1 MNIIT
6 SGAASAAATSLA
18 PADRTGRAGK
28 ILLAGYQ
35 LLPFLER
42 GQVIGA
48 ADLRTILMNAFG
60 GSDAEGFWAWK
71 DAYEATEVAQV
82 LFLRKFGAA
91 IFARANAPRAALA
104 MLNKVVGLIPT
115 HTRRSEESQ
124 QLQQFSTPLP
134 LGLIAARAAGIMAD
148 DTVLEPSAGTGLMA
162 IFGELAHARLSL
174 NEYAAVRRS
183 LLEQLFSNSAVS
195 QHDAAHIDDYLD
207 SSVRPTVV
215 LMNPPFSAGVHVEGR
230 MADAAWRHLAS
241 AFARLAPGGRLV
253 AITGS
258 SLSPDNPKW
267 RDAFVRLQERGT
279 VRFSAAI
286 DGSVYARHG
295 TTMET
300 RLTVIDKIA
309 AADPTS
315 LIASH
320 GVASDLE
327 TLLSWISGL
336 PPRPPS
342 TAPNSIGALSNGVL
356 RARAAKMAARKAA
369 DTLRP
374 AAVITPASRTSPTVH
389 EQRPISPPA
398 VQVDEEV
405 VALDYELRDAA
416 PNVRVDVADGIYE
429 PYRLQAIHIPDAKP
443 HPDKLVESV
452 AMASVAPPKPAYR
465 PKLPKRII
473 TGGDLSDAQLE
484 SVIYAGEAHSGYL
497 AGHWSVDA
505 TFDNLKAVAPEAEG
519 AVRFRRG
526 WFLGDGTGAGK
537 GRQAAGI
544 ILDNWL
550 QGRRRHLWI
559 SKSETLI
566 EEAQR
571 DWSALGQEKLLVTPL
586 SRFRQGKP
594 IKLDEGILFV
604 TFATLRTD
612 EREGKRSRVQQ
623 IVDWLGQEAGRTEGP
638 TGTEGGA
645 AGSGRAATGKARPFD
660 GVVIFD
666 EGHAMANAAGGKSER
681 GEKAASQQ
689 GRAGLRLQRALP
701 DARVVY
707 VSATGASEVESLA
720 YAERL
725 GLWGSADFP
734 FSTRSEFIAAIE
746 DGGVATM
753 EVLARDLKA
762 MGLYAS
768 RSLSFEGVEYDIL
781 EHELTEEQVR
791 IYDSYAEAFQ
801 IIHNN
806 LNEALEATGI
816 TGATSSAGATSAG
829 KCTLNKNAKA
839 AARSAFESSKQR
851 FFNHLL
857 TSMKTP
863 ALIGATT
870 KDLEEGHAAIVQ
882 IISTGQS
889 LTERRLAEIPTEEWG
904 DIQVDVTPREIVAE
918 YLNHSFPTQL
928 FEEYSDG
935 EGNLLSRPVYTADG
949 NPVLCRE
956 AVARRDALLERL
968 GSLPAIPTA
977 LDQIVQHFG
986 TEKVAEIT
994 GRTRRIVRRD
1004 EGGTIARFA
1013 VESRPGSANLDET
1026 RAFMDDEKPILIF
1039 SEAGGT
1045 GRSYHAD
1052 LGTKNQRLRLHN
1064 LLEPGWRADVAI
1076 QGLGRSHR
1084 TNQAQPPRFRM
1095 IATNVKAERRFLS
1108 TIARRLD
1115 TLGAITR
1122 GQRQTGGQGMFRS
1135 EDNLESQYA
1144 RDALRQF
1151 YKLIHRGGVPGCSL
1165 EKFETITG
1173 LSLTAEEGGL
1183 KDELPPIHTFLNRML
1198 ALTVAM
1204 QNLLFDAFEQ
1214 LLSARIEGAIAGGV
1228 YDKGLETLTAD
1239 RMTVKARRLVYS
1251 HPVTGAETHLLT
1263 IERMDRNRPMML
1275 ADALNLAAR
1284 DARARLMVNG
1294 KSGRPAVQVPTR
1306 SVMLDDGSVQ
1316 PRVALIRPMDEIRFE
1331 VRQLDETNWEE
1342 ADEKTFSAAWDA
1354 EVAALPEFSIST
1366 MHVVSGLLLPIW
1378 KLLPQDFC
1386 RVYRLETD
1394 DGERIVGRLISSEGL
1409 SRLCRNFGL
1418 DQTEVISAAQIW
1430 EALLGGT
1437 SVVALAGNMTLR
1449 RVRVMNDY
1457 RVELNGFTDGM
1468 RDRLRSMGLF
1478 SEMIAWKLRFF
1489 IPTSDEGSAILS
1501 RLVEWHPISDVTGRA

>member
-1 MNIIT
+1 MNIAPSRAI
-6 SGAASAAATSLA
+6 SANTPSLA
-18 PADRTGRAGK
+18 PADRAIRADKLFRSGET
-28 ILLAGYQ
+28 LLKS
-35 LLPFLER
+35 LEH
-42 GQVIGA
+42 GQPIGA
-48 ADLRTILMNAFG
+48 VDLRTVLTDIFG
-60 GSDAEGFWAWK
+60 GSDAEGFWSWK

-91 IFARANAPRAALA
+91 ITARANAPETALA
-104 MLNKVVGLIPT
+104 MLTRVTGLVPT

-124 QLQQFSTPLP
+124 QLQQFSTPIP
-134 LGLIAARAAGIMAD
+134 LAYVAARAAGIVAD
-148 DTVLEPSAGTGLMA
+148 DAVLEPSAGTGLMA
-162 IFGELAHARLSL
+162 IFAELARARLSL
-174 NEYAAVRRS
+174 NEYAPLRHGILQLLFTGAV
-183 LLEQLFSNSAVS
+183 VS

-207 SSVRPTVV
+207 HSIRPTVV

-230 MADAAWRHLAS
+230 VADAAWRHFAS

-258 SLSPDNPKW
+258 SLSPDSLTW
-267 RDAFVRLQERGT
+267 RDAFVRLQEHGT
-279 VRFSAAI
+279 VLFSAAI

-309 AADPTS
+309 PADPTC
-315 LIASH
+315 LVASH
-320 GVASDLE
+320 GIAPNLE
-327 TLLSWISGL
+327 TLLTWTSTL
-336 PPRPPS
+336 PPRSPS
-342 TAPNSIGALSNGVL
+342 FAFNGTASS
-356 RARAAKMAARKAA
+356 RAPKMTARNTF
-369 DTLRP
+369 TLRP
-374 AAVITPASRTSPTVH
+374 ATVSTPIA
-389 EQRPISPPA
+389 RPLSAARAPGPVSSLPPR
-398 VQVDEEV
+398 VDDVLVE
-405 VALDYELRDAA
+405 LSYELCDAA
-416 PNVRVDVADGIYE
+416 SMTCRDITEGIYE
-429 PYRLQAIHIPDAKP
+429 PYRLQAIRIPDARP

-452 AMASVAPPKPAYR
+452 AMASVAPPKPSYR
-465 PKLPKRII
+465 PHLPKRVI
-473 TGGDLSDAQLE
+473 TSGDLSDAQLE

-505 TFDNLKAVAPEAEG
+505 SFDNLKAVKPDDEES
-519 AVRFRRG
+519 VRFRRG

-550 QGRRRHLWI
+550 KGRRRHLWI

-566 EEAQR
+566 EDAQR
-571 DWSALGQEKLLVTPL
+571 DWAALGQEKLLVTPL

-594 IKLDEGILFV
+594 IKLNEGILFV

-623 IVDWLGQEAGRTEGP
+623 IVDWLGQEAVNAE
-638 TGTEGGA
+638 
-645 AGSGRAATGKARPFD
+645 AATGNAKAFD
-660 GVVIFD
+660 GVIVFD
-666 EGHAMANAAGGKSER
+666 EGHSMANAAGGKSER

-725 GLWGSADFP
+725 GLWGGTDFP

-801 IIHNN
+801 VIHNN
-806 LNEALEATGI
+806 LNAALEASGI
-816 TGATSSAGATSAG
+816 SSSKG
-829 KCTLNKNAKA
+829 TLNKNAKA

-863 ALIGATT
+863 ALIDATT
-870 KDLEEGHAAIVQ
+870 RDVAEGHAAIVQ

-889 LTERRLAEIPTEEWG
+889 LTERRLAEISTEEWG

-928 FEEYSDG
+928 FEEYSDS
-935 EGNLLSRPVYTADG
+935 EGNLLSRPVYDADG
-949 NPVLCRE
+949 NPVMCRE

-986 TEKVAEIT
+986 STQVAEIT
-994 GRTRRIVRRD
+994 GRTRRIVRRND
-1004 EGGTIARFA
+1004 GGTIDRFT

-1052 LGTKNQRLRLHN
+1052 LGAKNQRLRLHN
-1064 LLEPGWRADVAI
+1064 LLEAGWRADVAI

-1151 YKLIHRGGVPGCSL
+1151 YKLIHSGGVAGCSL

-1173 LSLTAEEGGL
+1173 LSLSAEEGGL

-1198 ALTVAM
+1198 ALTIEM

-1214 LLSARIEGAIAGGV
+1214 LLAARIEGAIASGV
-1228 YDKGLETLTAD
+1228 YDRGLETLVAD
-1239 RMTVKARRLVYS
+1239 RMTVKERRLVYT
-1251 HPVTGAETHLLT
+1251 HPVTGAQSHLLT
-1263 IERMDRNRPMML
+1263 IERMDRNQPMEI
-1275 ADALNLAAR
+1275 ADALGLLRR
-1284 DARARLMVNG
+1284 DPRAKLMING
-1294 KSGRPAVQVPTR
+1294 KSGRAAVQIPTR
-1306 SVMLDDGSVQ
+1306 SIMLDDGSVH

-1331 VRQLDETNWEE
+1331 LRQLDETNWEE
-1342 ADEKTFSAAWDA
+1342 VDEQRFSAAWSA
-1354 EVAALPEFSIST
+1354 EVADLPEFSVST

-1378 KLLPQDFC
+1378 KLLPQDYC

-1394 DGERIVGRLISSEGL
+1394 EGERIVGRLISSEGL

-1418 DQTEVISAAQIW
+1418 DQTEVVSAAQVW
-1430 EALLGGT
+1430 QSLLGG
-1437 SVVALAGNMTLR
+1437 SAVVALAGNMTLR

-1457 RVELNGFTDGM
+1457 RIELAGFTDGM
-1468 RDRLRSMGLF
+1468 RDRLRSIGLF
-1478 SEMIAWKLRFF
+1478 SEMIAWKVRFF
-1489 IPTSDEGSAILS
+1489 IPASNDGQAVLS
-1501 RLVEWHPISDVTGRA
+1501 RLIERHRIVDVAGRG

>member
-1 MNIIT
+1 MNIVSSRT
-6 SGAASAAATSLA
+6 RTAAVVS
-18 PADRTGRAGK
+18 PASKDQIGRAAR
-28 ILLAGYQ
+28 LACAGEQ
-35 LLPFLER
+35 LLTFLER
-42 GQVIGA
+42 GQPIGA
-48 ADLRTILMNAFG
+48 ADLRTILTDVFG
-60 GSDAEGFWAWK
+60 GSDAEGFWSWK
-71 DAYEATEVAQV
+71 DAYEATEAAQV
-82 LFLRKFGAA
+82 LFLRKFGTA
-91 IFARANAPRAALA
+91 IAARAHVPQATLS
-104 MLNKVVGLIPT
+104 MLTKVASLIPT

-124 QLQQFSTPLP
+124 HLQQFSTPIP
-134 LGLIAARAAGIMAD
+134 LAFIAARAAGIMAD
-148 DTVLEPSAGTGLMA
+148 DTALEPSAGTGLMA
-162 IFGELAHARLSL
+162 IFAELAHARLVL
-174 NEYAAVRRS
+174 NEYAPVRRG
-183 LLEQLFSNSAVS
+183 LLEQLFPGTAVS

-207 SSVRPTVV
+207 RAARPSVV
-215 LMNPPFSAGVHVEGR
+215 LMNPPFSAGIHVEGR
-230 MADAAWRHLAS
+230 MTEAAWRHLSS
-241 AFARLAPGGRLV
+241 AFARLGPGGRLV

-267 RDAFVRLQERGT
+267 RDAFVRLQERGM
-279 VRFSAAI
+279 VLFSAAI

-300 RLTVIDKIA
+300 RLTVIDRIA
-309 AADPTS
+309 APEPAR
-315 LIASH
+315 LIASQ
-320 GVASDLE
+320 GTAPDLE
-327 TLLSWISGL
+327 TLLSWISDL
-336 PPRPPS
+336 PPRSPS
-342 TAPNSIGALSNGVL
+342 TAPNSIGALSHGIL
-356 RARAAKMAARKAA
+356 RACAAKMAARKAGE
-369 DTLRP
+369 TLRP
-374 AAVITPASRTSPTVH
+374 AAVAAPSPRPSPAAPPSRPASAVSV
-389 EQRPISPPA
+389 PA
-398 VQVDEEV
+398 RIADEIVE
-405 VALDYELRDAA
+405 LSYELREAA
-416 PNVRVDVADGIYE
+416 PTSQTDVADGIYE

-452 AMASVAPPKPAYR
+452 AMASVAPPKPTYR
-465 PKLPKRII
+465 PHLPKRVV

-505 TFDNLKAVAPEAEG
+505 SFDNLKAVKPDDEG

-544 ILDNWL
+544 LLDNWL
-550 QGRRRHLWI
+550 KGRRRHLWI

-566 EEAQR
+566 EDAQR
-571 DWSALGQEKLLVTPL
+571 DWAALGQEKLLVTPL
-586 SRFRQGKP
+586 SRFRQGRP

-623 IVDWLGQEAGRTEGP
+623 IVDWLGEN
-638 TGTEGGA
+638 
-645 AGSGRAATGKARPFD
+645 FD
-660 GVVIFD
+660 GVIVFD
-666 EGHAMANAAGGKSER
+666 EGHSMANAAGGKSER

-725 GLWGSADFP
+725 GLWGGADFP
-734 FSTRSEFIAAIE
+734 FSTRSEFVAAVE

-781 EHELTEEQVR
+781 EHELSEEQVR
-791 IYDSYAEAFQ
+791 IYDAYAEAYQ
-801 IIHNN
+801 VIHNH
-806 LNEALEATGI
+806 LDQALEASGI
-816 TGATSSAGATSAG
+816 TSSAG
-829 KCTLNKNAKA
+829 TLNRQAKA
-839 AARSAFESSKQR
+839 AARSAFESTKQR

-863 ALIGATT
+863 SLMSAIRS
-870 KDLEEGHAAIVQ
+870 DVEEGHAAIVQ

-889 LTERRLAEIPTEEWG
+889 ITERRLAEIPTAEWS

-918 YLNHSFPTQL
+918 YLNNSFPTQL
-928 FEEYSDG
+928 FEEYSDA
-935 EGNLLSRPVYTADG
+935 EGNLLSRPVYDADG

-977 LDQIVQHFG
+977 LDQIVQTFG
-986 TEKVAEIT
+986 TARVAEIT
-994 GRTRRIVRRD
+994 GRTRRIVRHD
-1004 EGGTIARFA
+1004 DGGTIDRFA

-1026 RAFMDDEKPILIF
+1026 RAFMDDEKPILVF

-1052 LGTKNQRLRLHN
+1052 LGAKNQRLRLHN
-1064 LLEPGWRADVAI
+1064 LLEAGWRADVAI

-1084 TNQAQPPRFRM
+1084 TNQAQPPKFRM

-1151 YKLIHRGGVPGCSL
+1151 YRLIHGGGVAGCSL
-1165 EKFETITG
+1165 ETFEAITG
-1173 LSLTAEEGGL
+1173 LSLTSDEGGL
-1183 KDELPPIHTFLNRML
+1183 KDDLPPIHTFLNRML
-1198 ALTVAM
+1198 ALTIAM
-1204 QNLLFDAFEQ
+1204 QNLLFEAFEQ
-1214 LLSARIEGAIAGGV
+1214 LLAARIEGAIAAGV
-1228 YDKGLETLTAD
+1228 YDRGLETLTAD
-1239 RMTVKARRLVYS
+1239 RMTVKDRRLIYT
-1251 HPVTGAETHLLT
+1251 HPVTGAQSHLLT
-1263 IERMDRNRPMML
+1263 IERMDRNKPMLL
-1275 ADALNLAAR
+1275 ADALGLVER
-1284 DARARLMVNG
+1284 DPRARLMVNA
-1294 KSGRPAVQVPTR
+1294 KSGRPAVRIPTR
-1306 SVMLDDGSVQ
+1306 SIMLDDGSVQ
-1316 PRVALIRPMDEIRFE
+1316 PRVALVRPMDEIRFE
-1331 VRQLDETNWEE
+1331 LRQLEETNWEE
-1342 ADEKTFSAAWDA
+1342 TDDQSFSAAWNT
-1354 EVAALPEFSIST
+1354 EVAGLPEFSLST

-1378 KLLPQDFC
+1378 KLLPQDYC
-1386 RVYRLETD
+1386 RVYRLQTD

-1409 SRLCRNFGL
+1409 ARLCRNFGL
-1418 DQTEVISAAQIW
+1418 DQTEVVSAAEMW
-1430 EALLGGT
+1430 HSLLAGS
-1437 SVVALAGNMTLR
+1437 SVVALAGDMTLR

-1457 RVELNGFTDGM
+1457 RVELTGFTEGT

-1489 IPTSDEGSAILS
+1489 IPASDDGQAVLS
-1501 RLVEWHPISDVTGRA
+1501 RLLERHRVVDVAGRG

>member
-1 MNIIT
+1 MNII
-6 SGAASAAATSLA
+6 SSRAANTAATSLVSA
-18 PADRTGRAGK
+18 SRADN
-28 ILLAGYQ
+28 ILNASRE

-42 GQVIGA
+42 GHTIGA

-60 GSDAEGFWAWK
+60 GSDAEGFWSWK

-82 LFLRKFGAA
+82 HFLRKFGGA
-91 IFARANAPRAALA
+91 IGSRANAPQAALA
-104 MLNKVVGLIPT
+104 MLNKVANLIPT

-124 QLQQFSTPLP
+124 ELQQFSTPIP
-134 LGLIAARAAGIMAD
+134 LAYVAARAAGLMAGD
-148 DTVLEPSAGTGLMA
+148 IVLEPSAGTGLMA
-162 IFGELAHARLSL
+162 IFAELARARLSL
-174 NEYAAVRRS
+174 NEYAPVRHG
-183 LLEQLFSNSAVS
+183 LLKHLFTGSPVT

-207 SSVRPTVV
+207 RATRPTVV

-230 MADAAWRHLAS
+230 MVDAAWRHLAS

-258 SLSPDNPKW
+258 SLSPDNTKW
-267 RDAFVRLQERGT
+267 RDAFVRLQDRGT
-279 VRFSAAI
+279 VLFSAAI
-286 DGSVYARHG
+286 DGSIYARHG

-309 AADPTS
+309 AADPAK
-315 LIASH
+315 LVASQ
-320 GVASDLE
+320 GVAPDLE
-327 TLLSWISGL
+327 TLRTWISGL
-336 PPRPPS
+336 PPRSPS
-342 TAPNSIGALSNGVL
+342 TAPNSIGALSNGIL
-356 RARAAKMAARKAA
+356 SACAAKMAARKAA
-369 DTLRP
+369 DTMRP
-374 AAVITPASRTSPTVH
+374 AAVMAPANRPLAAHAPRPASSPVS
-389 EQRPISPPA
+389 RI
-398 VQVDEEV
+398 DDEV
-405 VALDYELRDAA
+405 VELSYELRDEAA
-416 PNVRVDVADGIYE
+416 DARADVADGIYE
-429 PYRLQAIHIPDAKP
+429 PYQLQAIRIPDARP

-452 AMASVAPPKPAYR
+452 AMASVAPPKPSYR
-465 PKLPKRII
+465 PHLPERVVS
-473 TGGDLSDAQLE
+473 GGDLSDAQLE

-497 AGHWSVDA
+497 AGHWSLDA
-505 TFDNLKAVAPEAEG
+505 SFDNLKAVTPETEG

-550 QGRRRHLWI
+550 KGRRRHLWI

-566 EEAQR
+566 EDAQR
-571 DWSALGQEKLLVTPL
+571 DWAALGQEKLLVTPL
-586 SRFRQGKP
+586 SRYRQGKP
-594 IKLDEGILFV
+594 IKLDQGILFV

-623 IVDWLGQEAGRTEGP
+623 IVDWLGQEE
-638 TGTEGGA
+638 
-645 AGSGRAATGKARPFD
+645 GSGDAATGSAKGFD

-666 EGHAMANAAGGKSER
+666 EGHAMANAAGGKSDR
-681 GEKAASQQ
+681 GEKSASQQ

-701 DARVVY
+701 NARVVY
-707 VSATGASEVESLA
+707 VSATGASEVEALA

-725 GLWGSADFP
+725 GLWGAADFP
-734 FSTRSEFIAAIE
+734 FSTRSEFIAVIE

-791 IYDSYAEAFQ
+791 IYDSYAEAYQ
-801 IIHNN
+801 VIHNH
-806 LNEALEATGI
+806 LDQALEASGI
-816 TGATSSAGATSAG
+816 TSSGG
-829 KCTLNKNAKA
+829 TLNKQAKA
-839 AARSAFESSKQR
+839 SARSAFESTKQR

-863 ALIGATT
+863 ALMSAIKA
-870 KDLEEGHAAIVQ
+870 DVEEGHAAIVQ

-889 LTERRLAEIPTEEWG
+889 LIERRLAEIPTEEWS

-918 YLNHSFPTQL
+918 YLNNSFPTQL
-928 FEEYSDG
+928 FEEYSDA
-935 EGNLLSRPVYTADG
+935 EGNLLSRPVYDADG

-956 AVARRDALLERL
+956 AVARRDTLLERL

-977 LDQIVQHFG
+977 LDQIVQQFG
-986 TEKVAEIT
+986 TGQVAEIT
-994 GRTRRIVRRD
+994 GRGRRIVRRED
-1004 EGGTIARFA
+1004 GGTIDRFA
-1013 VESRPGSANLDET
+1013 VESRPGSANLNET

-1052 LGTKNQRLRLHN
+1052 LGAKNQRLRLHN
-1064 LLEPGWRADVAI
+1064 LLEAGWRADVAI

-1151 YKLIHRGGVPGCSL
+1151 YKLVHAGGIEGCSL
-1165 EKFETITG
+1165 EKFEAITG

-1198 ALTVAM
+1198 ALTIAM
-1204 QNLLFDAFEQ
+1204 QNLLFEAFEQ
-1214 LLSARIEGAIAGGV
+1214 LLAARIEGAIAAGV

-1239 RMTVKARRLVYS
+1239 HMTVKDRRLVYT
-1251 HPVTGAETHLLT
+1251 HPVTGAQSHLLT
-1263 IERMDRNRPMML
+1263 IERMDRNRPMPL
-1275 ADALNLAAR
+1275 ADALSLAAR
-1284 DARARLMVNG
+1284 DPHAILMING

-1306 SVMLDDGSVQ
+1306 SVMLDDGSIQ
-1316 PRVALIRPMDEIRFE
+1316 PRAALIRPMDEIRFE
-1331 VRQLDETNWEE
+1331 VRQLEETNWE
-1342 ADEKTFSAAWDA
+1342 ATDEQSFSAAWEA
-1354 EVAALPEFSIST
+1354 EIAGLPEFSVST

-1378 KLLPQDFC
+1378 KLLPQDYC
-1386 RVYRLETD
+1386 RVYRLQTD
-1394 DGERIVGRLISSEGL
+1394 DGERIVGRLVSPEGL
-1409 SRLCRNFGL
+1409 TRLCRNFGL
-1418 DQTEVISAAQIW
+1418 DQTEVVSAAEVWQSLI
-1430 EALLGGT
+1430 GGS

-1449 RVRVMNDY
+1449 RIRVMNDY
-1457 RVELNGFTDGM
+1457 RVELTGFSDGM
-1468 RDRLRSMGLF
+1468 RDRLRSLGLF
-1478 SEMIAWKLRFF
+1478 SEMIAWKVRFF
-1489 IPTSDEGSAILS
+1489 IPTSDEGLAILS
-1501 RLVEWHPISDVTGRA
+1501 RLIERYRIVDVAGRG

>member
-1 MNIIT
+1 MNMIT
-6 SGAASAAATSLA
+6 SGAAKAAAIPLA
-18 PADRTGRAGK
+18 RAARANRAAKILRAGHD
-28 ILLAGYQ
+28 

-42 GQVIGA
+42 GQAIG
-48 ADLRTILMNAFG
+48 ADLRTIMTNAFG

-71 DAYEATEVAQV
+71 DAYEAAEVAQV

-91 IFARANAPRAALA
+91 ISARANAPQSALA
-104 MLNKVVGLIPT
+104 MLTKVARLIPT

-124 QLQQFSTPLP
+124 QLQQYSTPMP
-134 LGLIAARAAGIMAD
+134 LAFVAARAASIMAED
-148 DTVLEPSAGTGLMA
+148 RVLEPSAGTGLMA
-162 IFGELAHARLSL
+162 IFADLAHARLSL
-174 NEYAAVRRS
+174 NEIADVRHG
-183 LLEQLFSNSAVS
+183 LLEQLFSGSSVS

-207 SSVRPTVV
+207 RSIRPTVV

-258 SLSPDNPKW
+258 GLSPDSPKW

-279 VRFSAAI
+279 VLFSAAI

-309 AADPTS
+309 AADPTNIIS
-315 LIASH
+315 SQ
-320 GVASDLE
+320 GVAPDLE
-327 TLLSWISGL
+327 TLLSWISNL
-336 PPRPPS
+336 PPRSPS
-342 TAPNSIGALSNGVL
+342 TAPNSIGALSNGIL
-356 RARAAKMAARKAA
+356 RACAAKMAARKAA
-369 DTLRP
+369 GAMRP
-374 AAVITPASRTSPTVH
+374 AAVTAPAPRPLPARTPRLVSLPSTRL
-389 EQRPISPPA
+389 
-398 VQVDEEV
+398 DKEV
-405 VALDYELRDAA
+405 VELSYELRDAV
-416 PNVRVDVADGIYE
+416 PKIDVDVAAGIYE
-429 PYRLQAIHIPDAKP
+429 PYRLQAIHISDAKP

-452 AMASVAPPKPAYR
+452 AMASVAPPRPTYR
-465 PKLPKRII
+465 PHLPRRVVIN
-473 TGGDLSDAQLE
+473 GDLSDAQLE

-505 TFDNLKAVAPEAEG
+505 TFDNLKAVTPEAVG

-550 QGRRRHLWI
+550 KGRRRHLWI
-559 SKSETLI
+559 SKSETLL
-566 EEAQR
+566 EDAQR

-623 IVDWLGQEAGRTEGP
+623 IVDWLCQGDDRIPMAEARI
-638 TGTEGGA
+638 
-645 AGSGRAATGKARPFD
+645 FD
-660 GVVIFD
+660 GVIIFD
-666 EGHAMANAAGGKSER
+666 EGHAMANAAGGRTER

-689 GRAGLRLQRALP
+689 GRTGLRLQRALP

-781 EHELTEEQVR
+781 EHELSDEQVR
-791 IYDSYAEAFQ
+791 IYDAYAEAYQ
-801 IIHNN
+801 VIHNN
-806 LNEALEATGI
+806 LNAALEASGI
-816 TGATSSAGATSAG
+816 TNG
-829 KCTLNKNAKA
+829 KGTLNRQAKA

-863 ALIGATT
+863 ALIGAID
-870 KDLEEGHAAIVQ
+870 KDVEDGHAAIVQ

-918 YLNHSFPTQL
+918 FLHHSFPTQL
-928 FEEYSDG
+928 FEEYSDA
-935 EGNLLSRPVYTADG
+935 EGNLLSRPVYDAEG

-977 LDQIVQHFG
+977 LDQIVQRFG
-986 TEKVAEIT
+986 ADRVAEIT
-994 GRTRRIVRRD
+994 GRSRRIVRRD
-1004 EGGTIARFA
+1004 DGGAIDRFA
-1013 VESRPGSANLDET
+1013 VESRPSRANLDET

-1052 LGTKNQRLRLHN
+1052 LGVKNQRLRLHN
-1064 LLEPGWRADVAI
+1064 LLEAGWRADVAI

-1095 IATNVKAERRFLS
+1095 VATNVKAERRFLS

-1144 RDALRQF
+1144 HDALRQF
-1151 YKLIHRGGVPGCSL
+1151 YKLIHRGDIAGCSL

-1198 ALTVAM
+1198 ALTIAM

-1214 LLSARIEGAIAGGV
+1214 LLAARIEGAIAAGV
-1228 YDKGLETLTAD
+1228 YDKGLETLVAD
-1239 RMTVKARRLVYS
+1239 RMTVKERKLVYT
-1251 HPVTGAETHLLT
+1251 HPVTGAQSHLLT
-1263 IERMDRNRPMML
+1263 IERMDRNTPL
-1275 ADALNLAAR
+1275 PLSAALNLAAR
-1284 DARARLMVNG
+1284 DPRAMLMING

-1331 VRQLDETNWEE
+1331 VRQLEETNWEQ
-1342 ADEKTFSAAWDA
+1342 ADEQVFSAAWNTEIA
-1354 EVAALPEFSIST
+1354 NLPEFSVST
-1366 MHVVSGLLLPIW
+1366 MHMIAGLLLPVW

-1394 DGERIVGRLISSEGL
+1394 EGERIVGRLVSAEGL
-1409 SRLCRNFGL
+1409 ARLCRNFGL
-1418 DQTEVISAAQIW
+1418 DRTEVFTADQVWQS
-1430 EALLGGT
+1430 LLGGS
-1437 SVVALAGNMTLR
+1437 SVVGLAGGMTLR

-1457 RVELNGFTDGM
+1457 RVELAGFTDGM
-1468 RDRLRSMGLF
+1468 RDRLRSIGLF
-1478 SEMIAWKLRFF
+1478 SEMIAWKISFF
-1489 IPTSDEGSAILS
+1489 IPTTEEGPAILS
-1501 RLVEWHPISDVTGRA
+1501 RLIERHRIVDVAGRA

>member
-1 MNIIT
+1 MNIVP
-6 SGAASAAATSLA
+6 SRATSSTGASLA
-18 PADRTGRAGK
+18 TAHHTSRACK
-28 ILLAGYQ
+28 LVQAGHA
-35 LLPFLER
+35 LLPSLEGGR
-42 GQVIGA
+42 SIGA
-48 ADLRTILMNAFG
+48 AHLRTVLTDIFG
-60 GSDAEGFWAWK
+60 GSDADGLWSWK

-91 IFARANAPRAALA
+91 ITARANAPQATLA
-104 MLNKVVGLIPT
+104 MLTKVAGLVPT

-124 QLQQFSTPLP
+124 QLQQFSTPVP
-134 LGLIAARAAGIMAD
+134 LAYIAARAAGIVAD
-148 DTVLEPSAGTGLMA
+148 DTVLEPSAGTGLVA
-162 IFGELAHARLSL
+162 IFAELAHARLSL
-174 NEYAAVRRS
+174 NEYAPLRHG
-183 LLEQLFSNSAVS
+183 LLQLLFPGSAVS
-195 QHDAAHIDDYLD
+195 QHDAARIDDYLD
-207 SSVRPTVV
+207 RSIRPTVV

-230 MADAAWRHLAS
+230 IADAAWRHLAS

-258 SLSPDNPKW
+258 SLSPNSLTW

-279 VRFSAAI
+279 VLFSAAI

-295 TTMET
+295 TTIET

-309 AADPTS
+309 PADPTH
-315 LIASH
+315 LITLH
-320 GVASDLE
+320 GIAPDLE
-327 TLLSWISGL
+327 TLLTWISSL
-336 PPRPPS
+336 PPRSPS
-342 TAPNSIGALSNGVL
+342 PASNSIGAPFNGTNS
-356 RARAAKMAARKAA
+356 ARAAKMAARNTS
-369 DTLRP
+369 TLRP
-374 AAVITPASRTSPTVH
+374 ATGSAPIGRPLSAARAPRPVSALSPRVDDTVV
-389 EQRPISPPA
+389 ELS
-398 VQVDEEV
+398 
-405 VALDYELRDAA
+405 YELSDAA
-416 PNVRVDVADGIYE
+416 AMTRREVTEGIYE
-429 PYRLQAIHIPDAKP
+429 PYRLQAISIPDAKP

-452 AMASVAPPKPAYR
+452 AMASVAPPKPSYR
-465 PKLPKRII
+465 PHLPKRVI
-473 TGGDLSDAQLE
+473 TSGDLSDAQLE

-505 TFDNLKAVAPEAEG
+505 SYDNLKAVKPEDEG
-519 AVRFRRG
+519 SVQFRRG

-550 QGRRRHLWI
+550 KGRRRHLWI

-566 EEAQR
+566 EDAQR
-571 DWSALGQEKLLVTPL
+571 DWAALGQEKLLVTPL

-623 IVDWLGQEAGRTEGP
+623 IVDWLGQEAVSGEAAP
-638 TGTEGGA
+638 GA
-645 AGSGRAATGKARPFD
+645 AKGFD
-660 GVVIFD
+660 GVIIFD
-666 EGHAMANAAGGKSER
+666 EGHSMANAAGGKSER
-681 GEKAASQQ
+681 GEKSASQQ

-725 GLWGSADFP
+725 GLWGGTDFP

-801 IIHNN
+801 VIHNN
-806 LNEALEATGI
+806 LDEALEASGI
-816 TGATSSAGATSAG
+816 VSNSTTR
-829 KCTLNKNAKA
+829 NKNAKA

-863 ALIGATT
+863 ALIDATIR
-870 KDLEEGHAAIVQ
+870 DVAEGHAAIVQ

-904 DIQVDVTPREIVAE
+904 DIQVDVTPREIVSE

-928 FEEYSDG
+928 FEEYSDA
-935 EGNLLSRPVYTADG
+935 EGNLLSRPVYDANG
-949 NPVLCRE
+949 NPLLCRE
-956 AVARRDALLERL
+956 AVERRDALLERL

-986 TEKVAEIT
+986 STQVAEIT

-1004 EGGTIARFA
+1004 DSGTIDRFA

-1052 LGTKNQRLRLHN
+1052 LGAKNQRLRLHN
-1064 LLEPGWRADVAI
+1064 LLEAGWRADVAI

-1095 IATNVKAERRFLS
+1095 IAANVKAERRFLS

-1151 YKLIHRGGVPGCSL
+1151 YKLIHSGGVAGCSL

-1198 ALTVAM
+1198 ALTIAM
-1204 QNLLFDAFEQ
+1204 QDLLFDAFEQ
-1214 LLSARIEGAIAGGV
+1214 LLAARIEGAIASGV
-1228 YDKGLETLTAD
+1228 YDRGLETLVAD
-1239 RMTVKARRLVYS
+1239 RMTVKERRLVYT
-1251 HPVTGAETHLLT
+1251 HPVTGAQSHLLT
-1263 IERMDRNRPMML
+1263 IERMDRNQPMLL
-1275 ADALNLAAR
+1275 ADALGLPAR
-1284 DARARLMVNG
+1284 DPRAKLLVNG

-1306 SVMLDDGSVQ
+1306 SVMLEDGSVQ

-1331 VRQLDETNWEE
+1331 VRQLAETNWE
-1342 ADEKTFSAAWDA
+1342 AVDERSFAAAWNA
-1354 EVAALPEFSIST
+1354 EVADLPEFSLST

-1378 KLLPQDFC
+1378 KLLPQDYC

-1394 DGERIVGRLISSEGL
+1394 EGERIVGRLISSEGL

-1418 DQTEVISAAQIW
+1418 DQTEVVTAAEVWQS
-1430 EALLGGT
+1430 LLGGS

-1457 RVELNGFTDGM
+1457 RVELAGFTDGM
-1468 RDRLRSMGLF
+1468 RDRLRSIGLF
-1478 SEMIAWKLRFF
+1478 SEMIAWKVRFF
-1489 IPTSDEGSAILS
+1489 IPASNDGQAVLS
-1501 RLVEWHPISDVTGRA
+1501 RLIERHRIVDVAGRG

>member
-1 MNIIT
+1 MNMIT
-6 SGAASAAATSLA
+6 SGAAKAAATSLA
-18 PADRTGRAGK
+18 HADCTDRAARILRAGHD
-28 ILLAGYQ
+28 

-42 GQVIGA
+42 GQAIGA
-48 ADLRTILMNAFG
+48 TDLRTILTNAFG

-91 IFARANAPRAALA
+91 ITTRANAPQAALA
-104 MLNKVVGLIPT
+104 MLTKVAGLVPS

-124 QLQQFSTPLP
+124 QLQQFSTPMP
-134 LGLIAARAAGIMAD
+134 LAFVAARAVAIMAD
-148 DTVLEPSAGTGLMA
+148 DTVLEPSAGTGLLGIWA
-162 IFGELAHARLSL
+162 ELAHARLAL
-174 NEYAAVRRS
+174 NEYAPVRRS
-183 LLEQLFSNSAVS
+183 LLEQLFKATVTR
-195 QHDAAHIDDYLD
+195 HDAAHIDDYLD
-207 SSVRPTVV
+207 HSIRPTVV
-215 LMNPPFSAGVHVEGR
+215 LMNPPFSAGIHVDGIV
-230 MADAAWRHLAS
+230 ADAAWRHLSS

-258 SLSPDNPKW
+258 SLSPDNLKW
-267 RDAFVRLQERGT
+267 RDAFARLQDRGT
-279 VRFSAAI
+279 VLFSAAI

-309 AADPTS
+309 AADPAN
-315 LIASH
+315 LVASH
-320 GVASDLE
+320 GAAPDLE
-327 TLLSWISGL
+327 TLLTWISSL
-336 PPRPPS
+336 PPRSPS
-342 TAPNSIGALSNGVL
+342 TARNSIGALSNGILSVC
-356 RARAAKMAARKAA
+356 AAKVTVSKATGA
-369 DTLRP
+369 MRSVAGTAL
-374 AAVITPASRTSPTVH
+374 ASRPS
-389 EQRPISPPA
+389 PA
-398 VQVDEEV
+398 VRAPRSVSRPPVRVDEV
-405 VALDYELRDAA
+405 VELNYELRDAVPKA
-416 PNVRVDVADGIYE
+416 RVDVADGIYE
-429 PYRLQAIHIPDAKP
+429 PYRLQAIHIPGAKP
-443 HPDKLVESV
+443 HPDRLVESV
-452 AMASVAPPKPAYR
+452 AMASVAPPKPTYR
-465 PKLPKRII
+465 PHLPKRIV
-473 TGGDLSDAQLE
+473 TSGDLSDAQIE
-484 SVIYAGEAHSGYL
+484 SVVYAGEAHSGHL

-505 TFDNLKAVAPEAEG
+505 TFDNLKAVAPETEG
-519 AVRFRRG
+519 AARFRRG

-550 QGRRRHLWI
+550 KGRRRHLWI
-559 SKSETLI
+559 SKSETLL
-566 EEAQR
+566 EDAQR

-594 IKLDEGILFV
+594 IKLEEGILFV

-623 IVDWLGQEAGRTEGP
+623 IVDWLCRGDDHDGISTD
-638 TGTEGGA
+638 
-645 AGSGRAATGKARPFD
+645 KAKIFD

-666 EGHAMANAAGGKSER
+666 EGHAMANAAGGRTER

-707 VSATGASEVESLA
+707 VSATGASQVESLA

-725 GLWGSADFP
+725 GLWGSNDFP
-734 FSTRSEFIAAIE
+734 FSTRSEFVAAIE

-791 IYDSYAEAFQ
+791 IYDSYAEAYQ
-801 IIHNN
+801 VIHNN
-806 LNEALEATGI
+806 LNAALEASGI
-816 TGATSSAGATSAG
+816 TSSKG
-829 KCTLNKNAKA
+829 TLNRQAKA

-863 ALIGATT
+863 ALIGAID
-870 KDLEEGHAAIVQ
+870 KDVKEGHAAIVQ

-889 LTERRLAEIPTEEWG
+889 LTERRLAEIPTQEWG

-918 YLNHSFPTQL
+918 FLHHSFPTQL
-928 FEEYSDG
+928 FEEYSDT
-935 EGNLLSRPVYTADG
+935 EGNLLSRPVYDADS

-977 LDQIVQHFG
+977 LDQIVQRFG
-986 TEKVAEIT
+986 TDRVAEIT
-994 GRTRRIVRRD
+994 GRSRRIVRCD
-1004 EGGTIARFA
+1004 DGGMINRFV

-1052 LGTKNQRLRLHN
+1052 LGAKNQRLRLHN
-1064 LLEPGWRADVAI
+1064 LLEAGWRADVAI

-1095 IATNVKAERRFLS
+1095 VATNVKAERRFLS

-1151 YKLIHRGGVPGCSL
+1151 YKLIHRGDIAGCSL
-1165 EKFETITG
+1165 EKFEAITG

-1198 ALTVAM
+1198 ALTIAI

-1214 LLSARIEGAIAGGV
+1214 LLAARIEGAISAGV
-1228 YDKGLETLTAD
+1228 YDKGLETLVAD
-1239 RMTVKARRLVYS
+1239 RMTVKERRLVYT
-1251 HPVTGAETHLLT
+1251 HPATGAQSHLLT
-1263 IERMDRNRPMML
+1263 IERMDRNQPMPL
-1275 ADALNLAAR
+1275 PDALKLATY
-1284 DARARLMVNG
+1284 DPRAKLMVNG

-1306 SVMLDDGSVQ
+1306 SVMLDDGSVE

-1331 VRQLDETNWEE
+1331 LRQLEETNWEE
-1342 ADEKTFSAAWDA
+1342 AAERAFSAAWNTEIA
-1354 EVAALPEFSIST
+1354 NLPEFSIST
-1366 MHVVSGLLLPIW
+1366 THMVSGLLLPIW

-1394 DGERIVGRLISSEGL
+1394 EGERIVGRLISSEGIA
-1409 SRLCRNFGL
+1409 RICRNFGL
-1418 DQTEVISAAQIW
+1418 DRTEVISADQVW
-1430 EALLGGT
+1430 QSLLGGS
-1437 SVVALAGNMTLR
+1437 SVVGLAGNMTLR

-1457 RVELNGFTDGM
+1457 RVELIGFTDGM

-1501 RLVEWHPISDVTGRA
+1501 RLVERHPIVDVADRT

>member
-1 MNIIT
+1 MNIVPSHAI
-6 SGAASAAATSLA
+6 SANTASLA
-18 PADRTGRAGK
+18 PADSTTRAGK
-28 ILLAGYQ
+28 LFRSGHA
-35 LLPFLER
+35 LLPSLER
-42 GQVIGA
+42 GQSIGA
-48 ADLRTILMNAFG
+48 ADLRTILMNIFG
-60 GSDAEGFWAWK
+60 GSDAEGFWSWK

-82 LFLRKFGAA
+82 LFLRKFGTA
-91 IFARANAPRAALA
+91 ITARADALQATLA
-104 MLNKVVGLIPT
+104 MLTKVAGLIPT

-124 QLQQFSTPLP
+124 QLQQFSTPMP
-134 LGLIAARAAGIMAD
+134 LAYVAARAAAIMAD

-162 IFGELAHARLSL
+162 IFAELAHARLSL
-174 NEYAAVRRS
+174 NEYAPVRHG
-183 LLEQLFSNSAVS
+183 LLQQLFSGSTVS

-207 SSVRPTVV
+207 RSIRPTVV

-230 MADAAWRHLAS
+230 MTEAAWRHLAS

-258 SLSPDNPKW
+258 SLSPDNLKW
-267 RDAFVRLQERGT
+267 RDAFVRLQDRGT
-279 VRFSAAI
+279 VLFSAAI
-286 DGSVYARHG
+286 DGSAYARHG
-295 TTMET
+295 TTTET

-309 AADPTS
+309 AADPTR
-315 LIASH
+315 LIVSH
-320 GVASDLE
+320 GIAHDLE

-336 PPRPPS
+336 PPRSPS
-342 TAPNSIGALSNGVL
+342 TASNSIGALSNGIL
-356 RARAAKMAARKAA
+356 RACAAKMAARKAA

-374 AAVITPASRTSPTVH
+374 AAVTATHGRPSPSVRASRPVSQPTI
-389 EQRPISPPA
+389 RLD
-398 VQVDEEV
+398 DEIAE
-405 VALDYELRDAA
+405 LSYELRDEA
-416 PNVRVDVADGIYE
+416 PSARADVVDGIYE
-429 PYRLQAIHIPDAKP
+429 PYRLQAIHIPGARP

-452 AMASVAPPKPAYR
+452 AMASVAPPKPTYR
-465 PKLPKRII
+465 PHLPKRVV
-473 TGGDLSDAQLE
+473 TSGDLSDAQLE

-505 TFDNLKAVAPEAEG
+505 TFDNLKAVKSDEEG
-519 AVRFRRG
+519 ARRFRRG

-544 ILDNWL
+544 LLDNWL
-550 QGRRRHLWI
+550 KGRRRHLWI

-566 EEAQR
+566 EDAQR
-571 DWSALGQEKLLVTPL
+571 DWAALGQEKLLVTPL

-623 IVDWLGQEAGRTEGP
+623 IVDWLG
-638 TGTEGGA
+638 
-645 AGSGRAATGKARPFD
+645 SDFD
-660 GVVIFD
+660 GTIVFD
-666 EGHAMANAAGGKSER
+666 EGHSMANAAGGKSER
-681 GEKAASQQ
+681 GEKSASQQ

-725 GLWGSADFP
+725 GLWGSTDFP

-781 EHELTEEQVR
+781 EHELTEQQVR

-801 IIHNN
+801 VIHNN
-806 LNEALEATGI
+806 LNAALEASGI
-816 TGATSSAGATSAG
+816 TGATSAAG
-829 KCTLNKNAKA
+829 KSSTLNKNAKA

-863 ALIGATT
+863 ALIDATT
-870 KDLEEGHAAIVQ
+870 RDVEEGHAAIVQ

-904 DIQVDVTPREIVAE
+904 DIQVDITPREIVAE

-928 FEEYSDG
+928 FEEYSDT
-935 EGNLLSRPVYTADG
+935 EGNLLSRPVYDADG

-986 TEKVAEIT
+986 SARVAEIT

-1004 EGGTIARFA
+1004 DGGTIDRFT

-1026 RAFMDDEKPILIF
+1026 HAFMDDEKPILIF

-1052 LGTKNQRLRLHN
+1052 LGAKNQRLRLHN
-1064 LLEPGWRADVAI
+1064 LLEAGWRADVAI

-1084 TNQAQPPRFRM
+1084 TNQAQPPKFRM

-1151 YKLIHRGGVPGCSL
+1151 YKLIHGGGVAGCSL

-1183 KDELPPIHTFLNRML
+1183 KDELPPIQTFLNRML
-1198 ALTVAM
+1198 ALTIAM

-1214 LLSARIEGAIAGGV
+1214 LLAARIEGAIAAGV

-1239 RMTVKARRLVYS
+1239 RMTVKERRLVYT
-1251 HPVTGAETHLLT
+1251 HPVTGAQSHLLT
-1263 IERMDRNRPMML
+1263 IERMDRNQAMQL
-1275 ADALNLAAR
+1275 AEALRLSAR
-1284 DARARLMVNG
+1284 DPRAMLMLNG
-1294 KSGRPAVQVPTR
+1294 KSGRAAVQVPTR
-1306 SVMLDDGSVQ
+1306 SIMLDDGSVQ
-1316 PRVALIRPMDEIRFE
+1316 PRVALVRPMDEIRFE
-1331 VRQLDETNWEE
+1331 VRQLEETNWEQ
-1342 ADEKTFSAAWDA
+1342 ADEQNFSAAWNA
-1354 EVAALPEFSIST
+1354 EVADLPEFSLST

-1378 KLLPQDFC
+1378 KLLPQDYC
-1386 RVYRLETD
+1386 RVYRVETNE
-1394 DGERIVGRLISSEGL
+1394 GERIVGRLISSEGL
-1409 SRLCRNFGL
+1409 SRICRNFGL
-1418 DQTEVISAAQIW
+1418 DQTEVITAAQVW
-1430 EALLGGT
+1430 QSLLDG
-1437 SVVALAGNMTLR
+1437 SAVVALADNMTLR

-1457 RVELNGFTDGM
+1457 RVELAGFTDGM
-1468 RDRLRSMGLF
+1468 RDRLRSIGLF
-1478 SEMIAWKLRFF
+1478 SEMIAWKVRFF
-1489 IPTSDEGSAILS
+1489 IPTSDDGQAVLS
-1501 RLVEWHPISDVTGRA
+1501 RLIERHRVVDIAGRG

>member
-1 MNIIT
+1 MNIVPSRAIN
-6 SGAASAAATSLA
+6 ATTASLA
-18 PADRTGRAGK
+18 PADNTSRAGK
-28 ILLAGYQ
+28 LFRSGHA
-35 LLPFLER
+35 LLPSLEH
-42 GQVIGA
+42 GYPIGA
-48 ADLRTILMNAFG
+48 ADLRTILMNIFG
-60 GSDAEGFWAWK
+60 GSDAEGFWSWK
-71 DAYEATEVAQV
+71 DAYEATELAQV
-82 LFLRKFGAA
+82 LFLRKFGAV
-91 IFARANAPRAALA
+91 ITARTKAPQATLT
-104 MLNKVVGLIPT
+104 MLTKVAGLIPT

-124 QLQQFSTPLP
+124 QLQQFSTPMP
-134 LGLIAARAAGIMAD
+134 LAYVVARAAGIMAD

-162 IFGELAHARLSL
+162 IFAELAHARLSL
-174 NEYAAVRRS
+174 NEYAPVRHG
-183 LLEQLFSNSAVS
+183 LLQQLFSGSTVS
-195 QHDAAHIDDYLD
+195 RHDAAHIDDYLD
-207 SSVRPTVV
+207 RAVRPTIV

-230 MADAAWRHLAS
+230 MADAACRHLAS

-258 SLSPDNPKW
+258 SLSPDNPRW
-267 RDAFVRLQERGT
+267 RDAFVRLQDRGT
-279 VRFSAAI
+279 VLFSAAL
-286 DGSVYARHG
+286 DGAIYARHG

-309 AADPTS
+309 AADPTRF
-315 LIASH
+315 IALH
-320 GVASDLE
+320 GVAPDLE

-336 PPRPPS
+336 PPRSPS
-342 TAPNSIGALSNGVL
+342 TTSNSIGALSNGIL
-356 RARAAKMAARKAA
+356 RACAAKMAARKAA
-369 DTLRP
+369 DMLRP
-374 AAVITPASRTSPTVH
+374 AAVASPATRHLPAL
-389 EQRPISPPA
+389 RAPRLLSPPPER
-398 VQVDEEV
+398 VDDEV
-405 VALDYELRDAA
+405 VALSYELRDGA
-416 PNVRVDVADGIYE
+416 PTTRADVADGIYE
-429 PYRLQAIHIPDAKP
+429 PYRLQAIHIPDARP

-452 AMASVAPPKPAYR
+452 AMASVAPPKPTYR
-465 PKLPKRII
+465 PHLPKRIV
-473 TGGDLSDAQLE
+473 TGGHLSDAQLE
-484 SVIYAGEAHSGYL
+484 SVVYAGEAHSGYL

-505 TFDNLKAVAPEAEG
+505 SFDNLKAVKPGDEG

-550 QGRRRHLWI
+550 KGRRRHLWL

-566 EEAQR
+566 EDAQR

-623 IVDWLGQEAGRTEGP
+623 IVDWLG
-638 TGTEGGA
+638 
-645 AGSGRAATGKARPFD
+645 SNFD
-660 GVVIFD
+660 GTIVFD
-666 EGHAMANAAGGKSER
+666 EGHSMANAAGGKSER

-725 GLWGSADFP
+725 GLWGSTDFP

-801 IIHNN
+801 VIHNN
-806 LNEALEATGI
+806 LNAALEATGI
-816 TGATSSAGATSAG
+816 AGATSAAG
-829 KCTLNKNAKA
+829 NSTTRNKNAKA

-863 ALIGATT
+863 ALINATT
-870 KDLEEGHAAIVQ
+870 RDVEEGHAAIVQ

-889 LTERRLAEIPTEEWG
+889 LTERRLAEIRTEEWG

-928 FEEYSDG
+928 FEEYSDA
-935 EGNLLSRPVYTADG
+935 EGNLLSRPVYDVDG

-956 AVARRDALLERL
+956 AVARRDGLLERL

-986 TEKVAEIT
+986 STRVAEIT

-1004 EGGTIARFA
+1004 RGGVIDRFS
-1013 VESRPGSANLDET
+1013 VESRPGSANLEET

-1052 LGTKNQRLRLHN
+1052 LGAKNQRLRLHN
-1064 LLEPGWRADVAI
+1064 LLEAGWRADVAI

-1151 YKLIHRGGVPGCSL
+1151 YKLIHGGGVAGCSL
-1165 EKFETITG
+1165 EKFESVTG
-1173 LSLTAEEGGL
+1173 LSITAEEGGL

-1198 ALTVAM
+1198 ALTIAM

-1214 LLSARIEGAIAGGV
+1214 LLAARIEGAIAAGV

-1239 RMTVKARRLVYS
+1239 RMTVKDRKLVYT
-1251 HPVTGAETHLLT
+1251 HPVTGAQSHLLT
-1263 IERMDRNRPMML
+1263 IERMDRNTPL
-1275 ADALNLAAR
+1275 ALAEALKLAAR
-1284 DARARLMVNG
+1284 DPRAMLMLNG
-1294 KSGRPAVQVPTR
+1294 KSGRAAVQIPTR

-1316 PRVALIRPMDEIRFE
+1316 PRVALVRPMDEIRFE
-1331 VRQLDETNWEE
+1331 VRQLEETNWVR
-1342 ADEKTFSAAWDA
+1342 ADEQSFSTAWNA
-1354 EVAALPEFSIST
+1354 EVADLPEFSLSSI
-1366 MHVVSGLLLPIW
+1366 HLISGLLLPIW
-1378 KLLPQDFC
+1378 KLLPQDYC

-1394 DGERIVGRLISSEGL
+1394 EGERIVGRLISSEGL
-1409 SRLCRNFGL
+1409 SRTCRNFGL
-1418 DQTEVISAAQIW
+1418 DQTEVITAAEVWQS
-1430 EALLGGT
+1430 LLGG
-1437 SVVALAGNMTLR
+1437 SAVVALAGNMTLR

-1457 RVELNGFTDGM
+1457 RVELTGFTDGM
-1468 RDRLRSMGLF
+1468 RDRLRSIGLF
-1478 SEMIAWKLRFF
+1478 SEMIGWKVRFF
-1489 IPTSDEGSAILS
+1489 IPASDDGQAVLS
-1501 RLVEWHPISDVTGRA
+1501 RLLEVNRVVDVAGRS

>member
-1 MNIIT
+1 VPRPV
-6 SGAASAAATSLA
+6 SQLPA
-18 PADRTGRAGK
+18 PT
-28 ILLAGYQ
+28 
-35 LLPFLER
+35 
-42 GQVIGA
+42 
-48 ADLRTILMNAFG
+48 
-60 GSDAEGFWAWK
+60 
-71 DAYEATEVAQV
+71 
-82 LFLRKFGAA
+82 
-91 IFARANAPRAALA
+91 
-104 MLNKVVGLIPT
+104 
-115 HTRRSEESQ
+115 
-124 QLQQFSTPLP
+124 
-134 LGLIAARAAGIMAD
+134 D
-148 DTVLEPSAGTGLMA
+148 DVLE
-162 IFGELAHARLSL
+162 LS
-174 NEYAAVRRS
+174 
-183 LLEQLFSNSAVS
+183 
-195 QHDAAHIDDYLD
+195 
-207 SSVRPTVV
+207 
-215 LMNPPFSAGVHVEGR
+215 
-230 MADAAWRHLAS
+230 
-241 AFARLAPGGRLV
+241 
-253 AITGS
+253 
-258 SLSPDNPKW
+258 
-267 RDAFVRLQERGT
+267 
-279 VRFSAAI
+279 
-286 DGSVYARHG
+286 
-295 TTMET
+295 
-300 RLTVIDKIA
+300 
-309 AADPTS
+309 
-315 LIASH
+315 
-320 GVASDLE
+320 
-327 TLLSWISGL
+327 
-336 PPRPPS
+336 
-342 TAPNSIGALSNGVL
+342 
-356 RARAAKMAARKAA
+356 
-369 DTLRP
+369 
-374 AAVITPASRTSPTVH
+374 
-389 EQRPISPPA
+389 
-398 VQVDEEV
+398 
-405 VALDYELRDAA
+405 YELRDGATNA
-416 PNVRVDVADGIYE
+416 RSDVADGIYE
-429 PYRLQAIHIPDAKP
+429 PYQLRTIRIPDTKP

-452 AMASVAPPKPAYR
+452 AMASVAPPKPTYR
-465 PKLPKRII
+465 PHLPKRIVI
-473 TGGDLSDAQLE
+473 DGDLSDAQLE
-484 SVIYAGEAHSGYL
+484 SVIYAGEAHTGYL
-497 AGHWSVDA
+497 TGHWSVDT
-505 TFDNLKAVAPEAEG
+505 TFDNLKAVKPDEEG

-550 QGRRRHLWI
+550 KGRRRHLWI

-566 EEAQR
+566 EDAQR

-612 EREGKRSRVQQ
+612 DREGKRSRVQQ
-623 IVDWLGQEAGRTEGP
+623 IVDWLGGD
-638 TGTEGGA
+638 
-645 AGSGRAATGKARPFD
+645 FD
-660 GVVIFD
+660 GAVIFD
-666 EGHAMANAAGGKSER
+666 EGHSMANAAGGKSER

-725 GLWGSADFP
+725 GLWGSSDFP

-791 IYDSYAEAFQ
+791 IYDSYAGAFQ
-801 IIHNN
+801 VIHNN
-806 LNEALEATGI
+806 LDAALEASGI
-816 TGATSSAGATSAG
+816 ISNSTTR
-829 KCTLNKNAKA
+829 NKNAKA

-857 TSMKTP
+857 TGMKTP
-863 ALIGATT
+863 ALIDATT
-870 KDLEEGHAAIVQ
+870 GDVEEGHAAIVQ

-928 FEEYSDG
+928 FEEYSDA
-935 EGNLLSRPVYTADG
+935 EGNLLSRPVYDADG
-949 NPVLCRE
+949 NAVLCRE
-956 AVARRDALLERL
+956 AVACRDALLERV

-986 TEKVAEIT
+986 TDRVAEIT

-1004 EGGTIARFA
+1004 DGGTIDRFA
-1013 VESRPGSANLDET
+1013 VESRPGSANLEET

-1052 LGTKNQRLRLHN
+1052 LGAKNQRLRLHN
-1064 LLEPGWRADVAI
+1064 LLEAGWRADVAI

-1151 YKLIHRGGVPGCSL
+1151 YKLIHSGGVAGCAL
-1165 EKFETITG
+1165 EKFEMITG

-1198 ALTVAM
+1198 ALTIAM

-1214 LLSARIEGAIAGGV
+1214 LLAARIEGAIAAGV

-1239 RMTVKARRLVYS
+1239 RMTVRDRRLVYT
-1251 HPVTGAETHLLT
+1251 HPVTGAQSHLLT
-1263 IERMDRNRPMML
+1263 IERMDRNTPMAL
-1275 ADALNLAAR
+1275 ADALKLAAC
-1284 DARARLMVNG
+1284 DPWAKLMVNG
-1294 KSGRPAVQVPTR
+1294 KSRRPAVQLPTR

-1316 PRVALIRPMDEIRFE
+1316 PRVALVRPMDEIRFE
-1331 VRQLDETNWEE
+1331 VRQLEETNWEE
-1342 ADEKTFSAAWDA
+1342 TDEESFSAAWTA
-1354 EVAALPEFSIST
+1354 EIANLPEFSVST

-1378 KLLPQDFC
+1378 KLLPQDYC

-1394 DGERIVGRLISSEGL
+1394 EGERIVGRLIPLEGL
-1409 SRLCRNFGL
+1409 SGLRRNFGL
-1418 DQTEVISAAQIW
+1418 DQAEVITAGQVWQS
-1430 EALLGGT
+1430 LLGG
-1437 SVVALAGNMTLR
+1437 SVVVALAGNMTLR

-1457 RVELNGFTDGM
+1457 RIELSGFSDGM
-1468 RDRLRSMGLF
+1468 RDRLRSIGLF
-1478 SEMIAWKLRFF
+1478 SEMIAWKVRFF
-1489 IPTSDEGSAILS
+1489 IPASDDGPAVLS
-1501 RLVEWHPISDVTGRA
+1501 RLLERHRIVDVAGRG

>member
-1 MNIIT
+1 MNMII
-6 SGAASAAATSLA
+6 SGAANAAATSLA
-18 PADRTGRAGK
+18 PADRAGRAGK
-28 ILLAGYQ
+28 ILHAGHG

-42 GQVIGA
+42 GQAIGT
-48 ADLRTILMNAFG
+48 ADLRTVLTNAFG

-71 DAYEATEVAQV
+71 DAYEATEVAQL
-82 LFLRKFGAA
+82 LFLRKFGTV
-91 IFARANAPRAALA
+91 ISARAAQTTLA
-104 MLNKVVGLIPT
+104 MLTKVADLIPT

-124 QLQQFSTPLP
+124 QLQQFSTPMP
-134 LGLIAARAAGIMAD
+134 LGFVAARAAGILAED
-148 DTVLEPSAGTGLMA
+148 LVLEPSAGTGLMA
-162 IFGELAHARLSL
+162 IFAELMQARLSL
-174 NEYAAVRRS
+174 NEYAPVRS
-183 LLEQLFSNSAVS
+183 ALLKQLFPGSMVS
-195 QHDAAHIDDYLD
+195 QHDAAHIDDYLAP
-207 SSVRPTVV
+207 SVRPTVV
-215 LMNPPFSAGVHVEGR
+215 LMNPPFSAGLHVEGR
-230 MADAAWRHLAS
+230 IADAAWRYLAS

-253 AITGS
+253 VITGS
-258 SLSPDNPKW
+258 SLSPDSLKW

-279 VRFSAAI
+279 VLFSAAI
-286 DGSVYARHG
+286 DGSVYARQG

-309 AADPTS
+309 ASNPAKLVP
-315 LIASH
+315 SH
-320 GVASDLE
+320 GVAADLQ
-327 TLLSWISGL
+327 TLLTWISVL
-336 PPRPPS
+336 PPRSPA
-342 TAPNSIGALSNGVL
+342 TAPNSIGALSNGIL
-356 RARAAKMAARKAA
+356 RACATKMAARKATGA
-369 DTLRP
+369 IRP
-374 AAVITPASRTSPTVH
+374 AAVTATTTRPSPVARAPRSASTRS
-389 EQRPISPPA
+389 
-398 VQVDEEV
+398 VDFDDEV
-405 VALDYELRDAA
+405 IELSYELREAA
-416 PNVRVDVADGIYE
+416 SKGRADIADGIYE
-429 PYRLQAIHIPDAKP
+429 PYRLQTIHIPGVKP

-452 AMASVAPPKPAYR
+452 AMASVAPPRPTYR
-465 PKLPKRII
+465 PHLPKRVV
-473 TGGDLSDAQLE
+473 TSGDLSDAQLE
-484 SVIYAGEAHSGYL
+484 SVIYAGEAHSSYL

-505 TFDNLKAVAPEAEG
+505 TFDNLQAVAPETEG

-544 ILDNWL
+544 MLDNWL
-550 QGRRRHLWI
+550 KGRRRHVWI

-566 EEAQR
+566 EDAQR
-571 DWSALGQEKLLVTPL
+571 DWAALGQEKLLITPL

-594 IKLDEGILFV
+594 IKLEEGILFV

-612 EREGKRSRVQQ
+612 EREGKGSRVQQ
-623 IVDWLGQEAGRTEGP
+623 IVDWLGQEAGN
-638 TGTEGGA
+638 
-645 AGSGRAATGKARPFD
+645 ATTFD

-725 GLWGSADFP
+725 GLWGGTDFP
-734 FSTRSEFIAAIE
+734 FSTRSEFVTAIE

-791 IYDSYAEAFQ
+791 IYDSYAEAYQ
-801 IIHNN
+801 VIHNN
-806 LNEALEATGI
+806 LNAALEATGI
-816 TGATSSAGATSAG
+816 TRAAGNG
-829 KCTLNKNAKA
+829 TLNKNAKA

-863 ALIGATT
+863 ALIGAID
-870 KDLEEGHAAIVQ
+870 KDVEEGHAAIVQ

-889 LTERRLAEIPTEEWG
+889 LAERRLAEIPTEEWG

-918 YLNHSFPTQL
+918 FLHHSFPTQL

-935 EGNLLSRPVYTADG
+935 EGNLLSRPVYDADG

-977 LDQIVQHFG
+977 LDQIVQRFG
-986 TEKVAEIT
+986 TDRVAEIT

-1004 EGGTIARFA
+1004 DGGMIDRFA

-1052 LGTKNQRLRLHN
+1052 LGAKNQRLRLHN
-1064 LLEPGWRADVAI
+1064 LLEAGWRADVAI

-1095 IATNVKAERRFLS
+1095 VATNVKAERRFLS

-1115 TLGAITR
+1115 ALGAITR

-1151 YKLIHRGGVPGCSL
+1151 YKLIHRGDIAGCSL

-1198 ALTVAM
+1198 ALTIRM

-1214 LLSARIEGAIAGGV
+1214 LLAARIEGAIVAGV
-1228 YDKGLETLTAD
+1228 YDKGLETLVAD
-1239 RMTVKARRLVYS
+1239 RMTVKERKLVYT
-1251 HPVTGAETHLLT
+1251 HPVTGAQSHLLT
-1263 IERMDRNRPMML
+1263 IERMDRNRPMQL
-1275 ADALNLAAR
+1275 SEALQLAAC
-1284 DARARLMVNG
+1284 DHQAKLMVNG
-1294 KSGRPAVQVPTR
+1294 KSGRPAVQVPAR

-1331 VRQLDETNWEE
+1331 VRQLEETNWEE
-1342 ADEKTFSAAWDA
+1342 AVERVFAAAWNT
-1354 EVAALPEFSIST
+1354 EVANLPEFAIST
-1366 MHVVSGLLLPIW
+1366 MHMACGLLLPIW

-1394 DGERIVGRLISSEGL
+1394 EGERIVGRLVSPEGL
-1409 SRLCRNFGL
+1409 ARLCRNFGL
-1418 DQTEVISAAQIW
+1418 DQTEVISADQVW
-1430 EALLGGT
+1430 QSLLSGS
-1437 SVVALAGNMTLR
+1437 SVVGLAGNMTLR

-1457 RVELNGFTDGM
+1457 RVELTGFTDGM

-1478 SEMIAWKLRFF
+1478 SEMIAWKVRFF
-1489 IPTSDEGSAILS
+1489 VPTTDEGSAVLS
-1501 RLVEWHPISDVTGRA
+1501 RLMERHRIVDVAGRA

>member
-1 MNIIT
+1 MNIVPSRAIN
-6 SGAASAAATSLA
+6 ANNASLA
-18 PADRTGRAGK
+18 PPDSTSRAGK
-28 ILLAGYQ
+28 LFRSGHA
-35 LLPFLER
+35 LLPSLKR
-42 GQVIGA
+42 GQPIGA
-48 ADLRTILMNAFG
+48 ADLRTTLMNIFG
-60 GSDAEGFWAWK
+60 GSDAEGFWSWK

-91 IFARANAPRAALA
+91 IAARANAPKATLA
-104 MLNKVVGLIPT
+104 MLTKVAGLIPT

-124 QLQQFSTPLP
+124 QLQQFSTPMP
-134 LGLIAARAAGIMAD
+134 LAYVAARAAGIMAD

-162 IFGELAHARLSL
+162 IFAELAHARLSL
-174 NEYAAVRRS
+174 NEYAPVRHG
-183 LLEQLFSNSAVS
+183 LLEQLFSASTVS

-207 SSVRPTVV
+207 RSIRPTVV

-267 RDAFVRLQERGT
+267 RDAFVRLQERST
-279 VRFSAAI
+279 VLFSAAI
-286 DGSVYARHG
+286 DGSAYARHG

-300 RLTVIDKIA
+300 RLTVIDKI
-309 AADPTS
+309 PSVVPVT
-315 LIASH
+315 LVASH
-320 GVASDLE
+320 GVAPDLE
-327 TLLSWISGL
+327 TLLSWITGL
-336 PPRPPS
+336 PPRLPS
-342 TAPNSIGALSNGVL
+342 TASNSIGALSNGIL
-356 RARAAKMAARKAA
+356 RACAAKMAARKAA
-369 DTLRP
+369 DTFRP
-374 AAVITPASRTSPTVH
+374 AAVTAPTGRPSPAVRASRPVSQPTI
-389 EQRPISPPA
+389 R
-398 VQVDEEV
+398 VDDEIVE
-405 VALDYELRDAA
+405 LSYELRNEAPSARADA
-416 PNVRVDVADGIYE
+416 VDGIYE
-429 PYRLQAIHIPDAKP
+429 PYRLKAIHIPGARP

-452 AMASVAPPKPAYR
+452 AMASVAPPKPTYR
-465 PKLPKRII
+465 PHLPKRVV
-473 TGGDLSDAQLE
+473 TSGDLSDAQLE
-484 SVIYAGEAHSGYL
+484 SVIYAGESHSGYL

-505 TFDNLKAVAPEAEG
+505 TFDNLKAVKPDEEG
-519 AVRFRRG
+519 ARRFRRG

-550 QGRRRHLWI
+550 KGRRRHLWI

-566 EEAQR
+566 EDAQR
-571 DWSALGQEKLLVTPL
+571 DWGALGRERLLVTPL

-604 TFATLRTD
+604 TFATLRSD

-623 IVDWLGQEAGRTEGP
+623 IVDWLGDN
-638 TGTEGGA
+638 
-645 AGSGRAATGKARPFD
+645 FD
-660 GVVIFD
+660 GVIVFD
-666 EGHAMANAAGGKSER
+666 EGHSMANAAGGKSER

-701 DARVVY
+701 EARVVY
-707 VSATGASEVESLA
+707 VSATGASEVESLS

-725 GLWGSADFP
+725 GLWGSTDFP

-801 IIHNN
+801 VIHNN
-806 LNEALEATGI
+806 LNAALEASGI
-816 TGATSSAGATSAG
+816 SSSKG
-829 KCTLNKNAKA
+829 TLNKNAKA

-863 ALIGATT
+863 ALIEATT
-870 KDLEEGHAAIVQ
+870 KDVEEGHAAIVQ

-928 FEEYSDG
+928 FEEYSDT
-935 EGNLLSRPVYTADG
+935 EGNLLSRPVYDPDG

-986 TEKVAEIT
+986 GARVAEIT

-1004 EGGTIARFA
+1004 DGGTIDRFA

-1052 LGTKNQRLRLHN
+1052 LGAKNQRLRLHN
-1064 LLEPGWRADVAI
+1064 LLEAGWRADVAI

-1151 YKLIHRGGVPGCSL
+1151 YKLVHGGGVAGCSL

-1173 LSLTAEEGGL
+1173 LALTAEEGGL
-1183 KDELPPIHTFLNRML
+1183 KDILPPIHTFLNRML
-1198 ALTVAM
+1198 ALTVRM

-1214 LLSARIEGAIAGGV
+1214 LLAARIEGAIAAGV

-1239 RMTVKARRLVYS
+1239 RMTVKDRKLVYT
-1251 HPVTGAETHLLT
+1251 HPVTGAQSHLLK
-1263 IERMDRNRPMML
+1263 IERMDRNQPMQL
-1275 ADALNLAAR
+1275 ADALDLTAS
-1284 DARARLMVNG
+1284 DTRAMLMVNG
-1294 KSGRPAVQVPTR
+1294 KSGRAAVQVPTR
-1306 SVMLDDGSVQ
+1306 SIMLDDGSVQ

-1331 VRQLDETNWEE
+1331 LRQLEESNWEQ
-1342 ADEKTFSAAWDA
+1342 ADEQNFSAAWNA
-1354 EVAALPEFSIST
+1354 EVAGLPEFSLST
-1366 MHVVSGLLLPIW
+1366 IHVVSGLLLPIW
-1378 KLLPQDFC
+1378 KLLPQDYC

-1394 DGERIVGRLISSEGL
+1394 EGERIVGRVISSEGL

-1418 DQTEVISAAQIW
+1418 DQTEVVSAAQVW
-1430 EALLGGT
+1430 QSLLGG
-1437 SVVALAGNMTLR
+1437 SAVVALAGNMTLR

-1457 RVELNGFTDGM
+1457 RIELSGFTEGM
-1468 RDRLRSMGLF
+1468 RDKLRSVGLF
-1478 SEMIAWKLRFF
+1478 SEMIAWKVRFF
-1489 IPTSDEGSAILS
+1489 IPASDDGQAVLASLLEHHRVI
-1501 RLVEWHPISDVTGRA
+1501 DVDGRG

>member
-1 MNIIT
+1 MNVI
-6 SGAASAAATSLA
+6 SSHAASAAATSLA
-18 PADRTGRAGK
+18 SADRTGRAGN
-28 ILLAGYQ
+28 ILLAGHQ

-42 GQVIGA
+42 GQSIGA
-48 ADLRTILMNAFG
+48 ADLRAILTNVFG

-91 IFARANAPRAALA
+91 ISARANAPQAALT
-104 MLNKVVGLIPT
+104 MLNRVVGLIPT

-134 LGLIAARAAGIMAD
+134 LGYIAARAAGIMAD
-148 DTVLEPSAGTGLMA
+148 DAVLEPSAGTGLMA
-162 IFGELAHARLSL
+162 IFAELARARLSV
-174 NEYAAVRRS
+174 NEYAAVRHS
-183 LLEQLFSNSAVS
+183 LLEQLFLGSAVS

-207 SSVRPTVV
+207 RSVRPTVV

-230 MADAAWRHLAS
+230 IVDAAWRHLAS

-267 RDAFVRLQERGT
+267 RDAFVRLQDRGT
-279 VRFSAAI
+279 VLFSAAI

-320 GVASDLE
+320 GVAPDTE
-327 TLLSWISGL
+327 TLLSWIAGL
-336 PPRPPS
+336 PPRSSS
-342 TAPNSIGALSNGVL
+342 TAPNSIGALSNGIL
-356 RARAAKMAARKAA
+356 RACAAKMAARKAA

-374 AAVITPASRTSPTVH
+374 AAVIAPASRTSPAIRA
-389 EQRPISPPA
+389 ERPVSLPA
-398 VQVDEEV
+398 VHIDDEV

-429 PYRLQAIHIPDAKP
+429 PYRLLAIHIPDAKP

-452 AMASVAPPKPAYR
+452 AMASVAPPKPSYR
-465 PKLPKRII
+465 PQLPKRII

-505 TFDNLKAVAPEAEG
+505 TFDNLKAVAPENEG

-566 EEAQR
+566 EDAQR
-571 DWSALGQEKLLVTPL
+571 DWNALGQEKLLVTPL

-623 IVDWLGQEAGRTEGP
+623 IVDWLGDD
-638 TGTEGGA
+638 
-645 AGSGRAATGKARPFD
+645 FD
-660 GVVIFD
+660 GVIIFD

-725 GLWGSADFP
+725 GLWGGADFP

-762 MGLYAS
+762 MGLYTS

-801 IIHNN
+801 VIHNN
-806 LNEALEATGI
+806 LNEALEASGI
-816 TGATSSAGATSAG
+816 VSNSTTR
-829 KCTLNKNAKA
+829 NKNAKA

-863 ALIGATT
+863 ALISATT

-904 DIQVDVTPREIVAE
+904 DIQVDITPREIVAE

-928 FEEYSDG
+928 FEEYSDA
-935 EGNLLSRPVYTADG
+935 EGNLLSRPVYDADG

-986 TEKVAEIT
+986 SRQVAEIT
-994 GRTRRIVRRD
+994 GRTRRIVRSD
-1004 EGGTIARFA
+1004 DGGTIARFA

-1052 LGTKNQRLRLHN
+1052 LGAKNQRPRLHN
-1064 LLEPGWRADVAI
+1064 LLEAGWRADVAI

-1165 EKFETITG
+1165 EKFEAITG

-1214 LLSARIEGAIAGGV
+1214 FLSARIEGAIAAGV

-1239 RMTVKARRLVYS
+1239 RMTVKARQLVYT

-1263 IERMDRNRPMML
+1263 IERMDRNQPMLL
-1275 ADALNLAAR
+1275 ADALSLVAR

-1342 ADEKTFSAAWDA
+1342 ADEQTFSAAWDA
-1354 EVAALPEFSIST
+1354 EVANLPEFSIST

-1386 RVYRLETD
+1386 RVYRLETGE
-1394 DGERIVGRLISSEGL
+1394 GERIVGRLISSEGL
-1409 SRLCRNFGL
+1409 ARLCRNFGL

-1430 EALLGGT
+1430 ESLLGGA

-1478 SEMIAWKLRFF
+1478 SEMIAWKVRFF
-1489 IPTSDEGSAILS
+1489 IPASDDGQAVLS
-1501 RLVEWHPISDVTGRA
+1501 RLLERHRVVDVAGRS